1 MGLGSQEKQARKQ
14 CSLTASASVPASSS
28 CSDFSLRTGGD
39 TGDMEVEGEI
49 HPLLSKLLLAMV
61 FYYGNRNLTKHQIRS
76 LAT

>member
-1 MGLGSQEKQARKQ
+1 
-14 CSLTASASVPASSS
+14 